1 MYLLFRLGILQIQRQ
16 PHSYYRSL
24 LFTFRQGLWSV
35 FPPMICSLEGR
46 GMLQNRSFV
55 YTDARCGDWWLWL
68 LLLLMWRCSNRC
80 SWFAAA
86 YVLMDVYLLIKFFVN
101 CVWNYLQIW
110 LCCVC
115 VFKICIY
122 TTCSYF
128 CFERRKK
135 KCMLWNVFL
144 STILFTNQQASQ
156 FDFLLAVL
164 SNISSL
170 YFRWKFMGISL
181 QNSNR
186 KIIKKGFEN

>member
-68 LLLLMWRCSNRC
+68 LLLMCRRSNRF

-110 LCCVC
+110 LCCVMC
-115 VFKICIY
+115 FKNMHIYNVFV
-122 TTCSYF
+122 F
-128 CFERRKK
+128 LLRKK
-135 KCMLWNVFL
+135 EKKIYVMKCFFIDYFIYESTGFAIRFL
-144 STILFTNQQASQ
+144 TGSVIKYFVSIFSVKIYGNFFT
-156 FDFLLAVL
+156 
-164 SNISSL
+164 
-170 YFRWKFMGISL
+170 KFKS
-181 QNSNR
+181 
-186 KIIKKGFEN
+186 ENN

>member
-68 LLLLMWRCSNRC
+68 LLLMWRCSNRF

-135 KCMLWNVFL
+135 NNVCYEMFFYRLFYLRINRLRNSISYWQCYQIFRLYIFGEHLWGFL
-144 STILFTNQQASQ
+144 
-156 FDFLLAVL
+156 
-164 SNISSL
+164 
-170 YFRWKFMGISL
+170 Y
-181 QNSNR
+181 
-186 KIIKKGFEN
+186 KIQIGK